1 MPLLLSNSQVPED
14 PPGYVT
20 EITHHPPYRSAQTR
34 EVTTHG
40 RIDTQRYHERLSR
53 QRRYTQSSHVSRI
66 KRVASHTHTHRITRI
81 STRLDPRKTAE
92 RTTCRQSHGGR
103 KGRVSVLEFW
113 SSRFTITLLAQVAM
127 AVSSCATPKKR
138 TTHDP
143 RCIRRTSELLA
154 RYTLAGR
161 PRRHS
166 HETGTMIRAPCD
178 SPSTAHWHSR
188 HCLVQPAQT
197 WRISPHVFRS
207 ANTDRRA
214 SLLAQ

>member
-1 MPLLLSNSQVPED
+1 MRDSLVKGDTHSHHTCRASNV
-14 PPGYVT
+14 
-20 EITHHPPYRSAQTR
+20 
-34 EVTTHG
+34 
-40 RIDTQRYHERLSR
+40 
-53 QRRYTQSSHVSRI
+53 SH
-66 KRVASHTHTHRITRI
+66 HTHTHTVSHVSAHDWTRAKPQ
-81 STRLDPRKTAE
+81 SAPLVDKVMAGE
-92 RTTCRQSHGGR
+92 R
-103 KGRVSVLEFW
+103 GRVSVLEFW
-113 SSRFTITLLAQVAM
+113 SSRLTITLLAQVAM

-161 PRRHS
+161 PRRPS

-214 SLLAQ
+214 SLLAQLLQPKPCHRLREWRSRRSKGAPRPAP